1 MLAGGMEDY
10 LISACSSSIGTR
22 TRRPPPGGT
31 SASAFTPAPSL
42 PGFAVDDASRAAAV
56 TKQV

>member
-1 MLAGGMEDY
+1 MLAGGMYDY

-31 SASAFTPAPSL
+31 SISVSTPAPSS
-42 PGFAVDDASRAAAV
+42 PVFAADDASRAAAAV
-56 TKQV
+56 KQV